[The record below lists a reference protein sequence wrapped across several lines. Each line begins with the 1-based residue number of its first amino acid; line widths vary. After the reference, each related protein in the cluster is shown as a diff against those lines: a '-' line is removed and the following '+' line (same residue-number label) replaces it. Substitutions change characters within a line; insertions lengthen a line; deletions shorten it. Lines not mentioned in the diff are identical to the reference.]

1 MENNHDISDELLAKY
16 LSGKAS
22 PEERET
28 VLAYLAEN
36 DERVED
42 FANMTAAVELQCDA
56 EAAMIKRQRTVRR
69 MWVGLSAAAVVIAA
83 VCFFAVR
90 NLLSTRPEDGGV
102 LIAGNTDSA
111 TVNVV
116 EPVEND
122 SLMKEISNPQSAQP
136 NWQGFDQKN
145 YASKE
150 AKTGYCTIV
159 VPKNQEYRIGAKQ
172 SHFDFNWH
180 TDAVRQQFEL
190 RTVNGQVVYSAT
202 ADGYVDFNATE
213 YRKYGQLAWN
223 LKVTFADDSQWETGG
238 DVVFE

>member
-69 MWVGLSAAAVVIAA
+69 MWVGVSAAAVVVLA

-90 NLLSTRPEDGGV
+90 NLLPTSPESGDV
-102 LIAGNTDSA
+102 LVASNTDSV
-111 TVNVV
+111 TINVV

-122 SLMKEISNPQSAQP
+122 SLTKDNVASQSAQP
-136 NWQGFDQKN
+136 NWQGLAQKN
-145 YASKE
+145 YAVGDSKS
-150 AKTGYCTIV
+150 GYCKVV
-159 VPKNQEYRIGAKQ
+159 VPKQQEYRISSQQ
-172 SHFDFNWH
+172 SFFDFSWH
-180 TDAVRQQFEL
+180 TDAEKQLFEL
-190 RTVNGQVVYSAT
+190 KTTSGQVLYSEA
-202 ADGYVDFNATE
+202 ADGYVRFSAED
-213 YRKYGQLAWN
+213 YRQYGHLVWN
-223 LKVTFADDSQWETGG
+223 LKVTFAVDSPWEMGG
-238 DVVFE
+238 TIVFE